1 MRNIKLTEEQYKA
14 LKTIL
19 VDCVFNTSFLDES
32 PINEMSWRHLKKEE
46 KCTLIQ
52 LSELQKVLGEEP
64 VTESRMYKS
73 VNRSRKALEK
83 IGC

>member
-19 VDCVFNTSFLDES
+19 VDCVFETSFLDES
-32 PINEMSWRHLKKEE
+32 PIDEMSWRHLKKEE
-46 KCTLIQ
+46 RCTFIQ
-52 LSELQKVLGEEP
+52 LNELVKVLKEKP
-64 VTESRMYKS
+64 LTESRMYKA

-83 IGC
+83 IG